1 MKLRQHHRQLRALE
15 FSDRRRIEIHPN
27 NNIQNKSFVLDKVDV
42 TIPSAPST
50 VLIRSLS
57 FSLDIPSSLFIT
69 GSSGCG
75 KSSLLRLLAG
85 LQYNF
90 TANSFLTVPSRSA
103 TIFIPQQVYLIEG
116 TLREQLNYFRQAR
129 NMSMY
134 TNDQKLK
141 DLLLKFNLSHLID
154 RYTFDASVQ
163 LWSRTLSLGE
173 QQRLIIV
180 VALLTLLPPIDSD
193 TPVKYFVLD
202 ETTAGCDELTEK
214 TIYEYLQNSNIQF
227 ISISHREQLIK
238 YHTHQLIINSKN
250 QSYELIRLS

>member
-1 MKLRQHHRQLRALE
+1 MRQYHRQLRALE
-15 FSDRRRIEIHPN
+15 LSSGRRVEIQSDHS
-27 NNIQNKSFVLDKVDV
+27 IQNKSFILDKVDV

-57 FSLDIPSSLFIT
+57 FALNTPSSLIVT

-85 LQYNF
+85 LQYNV
-90 TANSFLTVPSRSA
+90 TDNSSLTVPSRSA
-103 TIFIPQQVYLIEG
+103 IIFIPQQVYLIEG
-116 TLREQLNYFRQAR
+116 TLREQLNYFRQTR
-129 NMSMY
+129 NMSLY
-134 TNDQKLK
+134 TNDQKLR
-141 DLLLKFNLSHLID
+141 DLLSKFNLSHLID
-154 RYTFDASVQ
+154 RYTFDSSVQ

-193 TPVKYFVLD
+193 TPVKYFILD

-214 TIYEYLQNSNIQF
+214 TIYEYLQNSNIQY
-227 ISISHREQLIK
+227 ISISHRVQLIK
-238 YHTHQLIINSKN
+238 YHTHQLIINPKN
-250 QSYELIRLS
+250 QSYELIQLS